1 MLPDPNLTL
10 ALDGAELF
18 DLTSRYLP
26 AHEMLLLR
34 NAFAL
39 AKQEHGDQLRKSGE
53 PFYTHPLTVA
63 YYLAHFHLDS
73 AVLVAA
79 LLHDV
84 AEDTKVSVEEIT
96 RKFGPGVGQLVDGVT
111 KLDALENGRLLSP
124 DEKQSHT
131 LHKLFEAM
139 IRDVRVIL
147 IKLFDRL
154 HNIRTIQFMPHH
166 KQLRTAEET
175 LSVYAPLANRLG
187 MWELK
192 TELEWRSFQVINP
205 LAFDLIEAKL
215 EESIQQQ
222 QSVFAQVSQEIA
234 SCLAQHNIPFHK
246 IELSPRNVY
255 TEFQSCCQEYDD
267 ELELS
272 RLEVDRTLR
281 LVVLLEN
288 VPACYLALG
297 HIHQLWRPI
306 QRTFDDYIAAPR
318 DNLYRALHTTVMHD
332 NGQHI
337 KIRLRTV
344 EMNITA
350 AIGVLSRWLYA
361 QEPPIWGP
369 AADKRV
375 EALSINVS
383 DNINLEP
390 QNPAIGV
397 QGVVQDVFSNQIVV
411 YTPQGDA
418 HELPQGSTAID
429 FAYAIHTAIGHQTRV
444 AYVNGV
450 GTPLNKP
457 LNDGDRVYI
466 GKRGRSAPART
477 WLDED
482 LGYLQ
487 TSRAK
492 SHVRRWFRRLAPE
505 VAIQEGERLLSFELT
520 MVGLSTYPHQWI
532 ADLFGYDNP
541 DDLYHA
547 LGRAEILP
555 TNVAT
560 KLLAVEWDRGQH
572 RSVGMVV
579 ESSGGEK
586 FVVTHTGNR
595 PVRLCQT
602 CAPRPPTAIVGYIR
616 KDGGV
621 TVHRENCHNLPPDP
635 ISDRTIKLGWG
646 SEANRAVRLIRIQI
660 DGYDRAGL
668 MFEVLQLI
676 QDERLNMS
684 SVEARTGENQ
694 AHIWLDLEVTS
705 PRQLVRIL
713 HRALA
718 LVNVYLVHCTT
729 DEAITRKQPLVAHS
743 TRPYYKPE

>member
-1 MLPDPNLTL
+1 MLPAADLKL
-10 ALDGAELF
+10 SLDGREFF
-18 DLTSRYLP
+18 DFTSQYLP
-26 AHEMLLLR
+26 TDDLPVLKQ
-34 NAFAL
+34 AFAL
-39 AKQEHGDQLRKSGE
+39 AKLEHGEQLRKSGE

-63 YYLAHFHLDS
+63 RYLAHFHLDTS
-73 AVLVAA
+73 VLVAA

-96 RKFGPGVGQLVDGVT
+96 SRFGPDVGQLVDGVT
-111 KLDALENGRLLSP
+111 KLDHLGDGKRLTP
-124 DEKQSHT
+124 EEKQNLT

-154 HNIRTIQFMPHH
+154 HNIRTIQFMPPH
-166 KQLRTAEET
+166 KQVRTAEET

-192 TELEWRSFQVINP
+192 TELETRSFQVLYP
-205 LAFDLIEAKL
+205 LAYSVVQQKL
-215 EESIQQQ
+215 DDSIQAQQ
-222 QSVFAQVSQEIA
+222 QAFAQISREIA
-234 SCLAQHNIPFHK
+234 SCLAQNNIGIHR
-246 IELSPRNVY
+246 IELSPQNVY
-255 TEFQSCCQEYDD
+255 TEFQNSCRDYKD
-267 ELELS
+267 ESDTS
-272 RLEVDRTLR
+272 RLDIDRTLR
-281 LVVLLEN
+281 LVVLLEDI
-288 VPACYLALG
+288 PSCYLALG
-297 HIHQLWRPI
+297 HIHQLWRPV
-306 QRTFDDYIAAPR
+306 QGTFDDYIAAPR

-337 KIRLRTV
+337 KIRLRTEV
-344 EMNITA
+344 MNITA

-361 QEPPIWGP
+361 KESTFWG
-369 AADKRV
+369 AEDAERV
-375 EALSINVS
+375 EALSSNVS

-411 YTPQGDA
+411 YTPQGDP

-429 FAYAIHTAIGHQTRV
+429 FAYAIHTAIGHQTRL

-457 LNDGDRVYI
+457 LLDGDRVYI

-492 SHVRRWFRRLAPE
+492 SHVRRWFRRLSPQ
-505 VAIQEGERLLSFELT
+505 VAIQEGERLLSDELA
-520 MVGLSTYPHQWI
+520 MIGLTTYPHQWI
-532 ADLFGYDNP
+532 ADLFGYDDP
-541 DDLYHA
+541 EELYYA

-560 KLLAVEWDRGQH
+560 KLLAVEWDRGRH
-572 RSVGMVV
+572 RSIGTVV
-579 ESSGGEK
+579 ESLGGEK
-586 FVVTHTGNR
+586 FVVTHAGNR

-602 CAPRPPTAIVGYIR
+602 CSPRPPATIIGYIR

-621 TVHRENCHNLPPDP
+621 TVHHENCHSLPQDP
-635 ISDRTIKLGWG
+635 ISSRTIKLGWG
-646 SEANRAVRLIRIQI
+646 SDAHRAVRLVRVQI

-668 MFEVLQLI
+668 MFEVLALI
-676 QDERLNMS
+676 QEENLNMS

-694 AHIWLDLEVTS
+694 AHIWLDLEAAS

-718 LVNVYLVHCTT
+718 LVNVYLVHVQA
-729 DEAITRKQPLVAHS
+729 DETNVKKGPAVAHQN
-743 TRPYYKPE
+743 RPYYAPE